1 MGMEYTAE
9 YRELREQE
17 EQWLEGFNRGLF
29 YGTVVGMLIAGMA
42 YLLYHTFV

>member
-1 MGMEYTAE
+1 MEYTGN

-29 YGTVVGMLIAGMA
+29 YGIVVGMLIAGMA
-42 YLLYHTFV
+42 YLLYRNFA